1 VPKISSPL
9 GSPTLKPAVG
19 GRFMP
24 RNPRKTWEYFARAV
38 IQEQDPEE
46 LSYLMQ
52 KLYRALDE
60 DENE

>member
-1 VPKISSPL
+1 
-9 GSPTLKPAVG
+9 
-19 GRFMP
+19 MP
-24 RNPRKTWEYFARAV
+24 RDPRKTWEYFERGV

-52 KLYRALDE
+52 KLYCALDE